1 MSIITPAATPGDS
14 GANRAPRH
22 HRRHQR
28 DVFRSFLVEGA
39 TLAGPMDIPVMESVH
54 AEPEGFVPFSVVA
67 SGKNRDY
74 NLFVDFY
81 EDDYEIE
88 RFWNDPHK
96 YLEVLRLPCR
106 PKGVECVPQPSLG
119 QLASAQRHS
128 LRAQRALRAA
138 TPLDVGRNAAPQHH
152 FHWGSRLRKEARR
165 PRAFRRSSSLCGRCA
180 EARAHP
186 LVRLEQVRR
195 CQLCGI
201 PGHSHPILP
210 GTLSPARVARHAPY
224 ASYAPAL
231 ASCAGCVI
239 SFASCAGCVIYFVK
253 QASRGAI
260 TKETT

>member
-28 DVFRSFLVEGA
+28 DGFRSFLVEGA

-96 YLEVLRLPCR
+96 YLEVLRRYAGCIGPDHSTCR
-106 PKGVECVPQPSLG
+106 DFPVAQKGWNVYRNQALGSWLQRNGIVCVPNVRCEPQLPWMLDGTPHHSTIAIGARGCVKKPDDRTHFVEAVRYAVDVLKPELILWYGSNRYGVASYPESLG
-119 QLASAQRHS
+119 IRI
-128 LRAQRALRAA
+128 RYY
-138 TPLDVGRNAAPQHH
+138 PGR
-152 FHWGSRLRKEARR
+152 
-165 PRAFRRSSSLCGRCA
+165 FRRQG
-180 EARAHP
+180 
-186 LVRLEQVRR
+186 
-195 CQLCGI
+195 
-201 PGHSHPILP
+201 
-210 GTLSPARVARHAPY
+210 
-224 ASYAPAL
+224 
-231 ASCAGCVI
+231 
-239 SFASCAGCVIYFVK
+239 
-253 QASRGAI
+253 
-260 TKETT
+260 